1 MEILFEWIKFF
12 LGTGILIFGMSIFV
26 LEVLGLYR
34 FRYVLNRMHVAAVG
48 DTLGIAISLTGLMI
62 MSGFRMVTL
71 KFVLVIFFFWLASP
85 VSSHLIAR
93 LEIITNEKLKD
104 YCEVKE

>member
-1 MEILFEWIKFF
+1 MDILFEWIKFF

-26 LEVLGLYR
+26 LEVFGLYR